1 MPSMFIIAEVPLEVA
16 GSFAAAGAVF
26 ALIWWIWRGLQTDD
40 IEQGD
45 EWRYDVSRIN
55 DLRQADTMYRML
67 QPLIQLLA
75 RFNRGTFRDQ
85 LPEIHR
91 EIQAAGMPRCWLPEE
106 YLAKLQ
112 WIALLISPAYFYFCV
127 DQAGTPG
134 IILAVALTLITM
146 IVLRRRLTI
155 KALTRLTD
163 IKRRLPF
170 MLDLMTLLMEAG
182 ATFLHALEQATREY
196 KGHPLSQEFSRVLT
210 DMQLG
215 KTRLQAF
222 ESMRDRLN
230 DDEINSIL
238 GSMVQAEQLGTP
250 LAAVFRTQADILR
263 LKRSQ
268 RAELIA
274 SEAGVKMLL
283 PGVLVMLATV
293 IIILGPFLI
302 NFLLMGFGV

>member
-1 MPSMFIIAEVPLEVA
+1 MFIIAEVPLEVA